1 MRTVAAL
8 IAFAF
13 ALGSAQPDRVEA
25 QFLKRVKERVKQT
38 AAERKTQ
45 TEENVLTRATEPA
58 DSLMSKVSSPVESLA
73 ARVGG
78 EAGAAVGRLGRGNAS
93 QSEEEGRLRQ
103 ELATGRAALPA
114 VQFQPGTGVIDPA
127 SEPSLR
133 ALTVV
138 ITGSPSVFLI
148 QGRADA
154 GSSPE
159 VASELAN
166 ARATAVKNWLVG
178 NGIPGAQVFAAGDG
192 VAASDAPLVSVVL
205 MQ

>member
-1 MRTVAAL
+1 MRTVAVL

-13 ALGSAQPDRVEA
+13 ALGSAQPARVEA
-25 QFLKRVKERVKQT
+25 QFLKRLKERVKQT
-38 AAERKTQ
+38 AAERKAQ
-45 TEENVLTRATEPA
+45 TEENVLTRTTEPA
-58 DSLMSKVSSPVESLA
+58 DSLMAKVSTPVESLA
-73 ARVGG
+73 ARAGG

-93 QSEEEGRLRQ
+93 QSEEEARLRQ

-114 VQFQPGTGVIDPA
+114 VQFQTGAGVIDPA

-138 ITGSPSVFLI
+138 ITGSPSAFLI

-154 GSSPE
+154 GSSPQ

-192 VAASDAPLVSVVL
+192 VAMPDAPLVSVVL